1 MRAIITVI
9 GKDKSGI
16 IAEVCT
22 LLANCKINIGL
33 NILRRREDGF
43 HDLES
48 IMFPVKGL
56 CDEIEITPSDDGT
69 TTFTQSGIVIDCDA
83 EHNLCIKAA
92 RLMQERYNVGG
103 VHISLDKRV
112 PFGAG
117 LGGGS
122 ADATAILLA
131 MNEIFGLQLSEQQ
144 LIGLAAELGSDTAFF
159 VRNTS
164 QLCSG
169 RGEIMSP
176 VTLSVTGKWL
186 LIAKPN
192 ESVSTREAYAGVRP
206 ALPPTSL
213 TEAVQRPIE
222 EWMQYVKN
230 DFEPHI
236 FVSHPRIAAL
246 KQQMLDGGAIYAA
259 MSGSGSAVFGI
270 FDMEPNITFE
280 DSIFTHKERL

>member
-1 MRAIITVI
+1 MKV
-9 GKDKSGI
+9 K
-16 IAEVCT
+16 
-22 LLANCKINIGL
+22 ANCKINIGL

-56 CDEIEITPSDDGT
+56 CDQIEIAPSDDGT

-92 RLMQERYNVGG
+92 RLMQERYNVGA
-103 VHISLDKRV
+103 VHISLDKRI

-131 MNEIFGLQLSEQQ
+131 MNDIFDLKLSEQQ
-144 LIGLAAELGSDTAFF
+144 LIALAAELGSDTAFF
-159 VRNTS
+159 VRNTP

-169 RGEIMSP
+169 RGVIMSP

-192 ESVSTREAYAGVRP
+192 ESVSTREAYGGVLP
-206 ALPPTSL
+206 ALPVTPLS
-213 TEAVQRPIE
+213 EALQRPIK
-222 EWMQYVKN
+222 EWMGCVKN

-236 FVSHPRIAAL
+236 FISHPRIATL